1 MDILKTLGIGLF
13 LIGLVVLTVGPM
25 FMMFEDK
32 DEDKEVPLGIG
43 LGYGAMMLGMALLL
57 VKAYQD
63 RVVAAAEEAGDPDMQ
78 RKN

>member
-32 DEDKEVPLGIG
+32 EVPPSISM
-43 LGYGAMMLGMALLL
+43 GYFSLMAGMLLLL

-63 RVVAAAEEAGDPDMQ
+63 RVVAAAEEADDKDMQ

>member
-13 LIGLVVLTVGPM
+13 LIGLVVLIVGPM
-25 FMMFEDK
+25 FMLFEDP
-32 DEDKEVPLGIG
+32 EVPLGISI
-43 LGYGAMMLGMALLL
+43 GYFSLMAGMLLLL

-63 RVVAAAEEAGDPDMQ
+63 RVVAAAEEADDEDMQ